1 MTYTVEKTTEPI
13 KLESCDRVISLE
25 QISENARDLFN
36 QLEHLRSVLT
46 LASSTAR
53 DTFQIVYPPLDA
65 DSVFAL
71 VGSLSLSV
79 QLANSIQDRLDT
91 TIEMPIWRIFN
102 PSPAL
107 SVSDEK
113 AEFLAYFREYYP
125 KMMEL
130 LSKVK
135 QLEAIAYSPYKH
147 DDDLLAQK
155 IDEFWEPVSEAEQKE
170 IFNLM
175 NCL

>member
-1 MTYTVEKTTEPI
+1 MTYTVEKTIEPI
-13 KLESCDRVISLE
+13 EPENGDRVISLE
-25 QISENARDLFN
+25 QIGENARDLFK

-46 LASSTAR
+46 LASSMAR

-65 DSVFAL
+65 DSISAL
-71 VGSLSLSV
+71 VGSLALSV
-79 QLANSIQDRLDT
+79 KLTNSIQDDVDT
-91 TIEMPIWRIFN
+91 KIEMPIWSLN
-102 PSPAL
+102 AKPAL

-113 AEFLAYFREYYP
+113 AEFLAYFRKYFP
-125 KMMEL
+125 KMKEL

-135 QLEAIAYSPYKH
+135 QLESIAVSPYKH

-155 IDEFWEPVSEAEQKE
+155 IDEFWHPVSESEQKE

-175 NCL
+175 ECL

>member
-13 KLESCDRVISLE
+13 KLESGDRVISLE

-46 LASSTAR
+46 LASSTAK
-53 DTFQIVYPPLDA
+53 DTFQIVRPPLDA
-65 DSVFAL
+65 DFISAL
-71 VGSLSLSV
+71 VGTLSLSV
-79 QLANSIQDRLDT
+79 ELTNSIQNDVDVK
-91 TIEMPIWRIFN
+91 IEMPLWTN
-102 PSPAL
+102 LNAKPAL

-135 QLEAIAYSPYKH
+135 EKEAIALNAYKH

-155 IDEFWEPVSEAEQKE
+155 IDEFWEPVSKAEQKK

-175 NCL
+175 ECL

>member
-13 KLESCDRVISLE
+13 KLESGDRVVSLE
-25 QISENARDLFN
+25 QIKENAQDLFR

-46 LASSTAR
+46 LASETAK
-53 DTFQIVYPPLDA
+53 DTFQIVYAPLDVN
-65 DSVFAL
+65 SISAL
-71 VGSLSLSV
+71 VGTLSLSV
-79 QLANSIQDRLDT
+79 ELTNSIQNDVDT
-91 TIEMPIWRIFN
+91 KIEMPIWTILN
-102 PSPAL
+102 AKPAL

-135 QLEAIAYSPYKH
+135 EKEAIAYAPYKH

-155 IDEFWEPVSEAEQKE
+155 IDEFWQPISEAEQTK

-175 NCL
+175 ECL

>member
-1 MTYTVEKTTEPI
+1 VTYTVEKTTEPI
-13 KLESCDRVISLE
+13 KLENGDRVISLE
-25 QISENARDLFN
+25 QISENARDLFR

-46 LASSTAR
+46 LASETAK
-53 DTFQIVYPPLDA
+53 DTFQIVYAPLDVN
-65 DSVFAL
+65 SISAL
-71 VGSLSLSV
+71 TGCLSLSV
-79 QLANSIQDRLDT
+79 ELTNSIQNDLDVK
-91 TIEMPIWRIFN
+91 IEMPLWTILN
-102 PSPAL
+102 AKPAL

-135 QLEAIAYSPYKH
+135 EKESIALVSFKH

-155 IDEFWEPVSEAEQKE
+155 IDEFWQPISEAEQKK

-175 NCL
+175 ECL